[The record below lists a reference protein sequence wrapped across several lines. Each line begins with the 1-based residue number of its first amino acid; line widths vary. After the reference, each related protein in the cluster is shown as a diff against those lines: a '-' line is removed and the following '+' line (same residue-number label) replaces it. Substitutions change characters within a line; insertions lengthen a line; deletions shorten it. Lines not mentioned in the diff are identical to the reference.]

1 MKSKLWHF
9 RMPGMVY
16 DGDLRFTIPL
26 SERDARAELRDRGD
40 LKQLPRGTEF
50 WT

>member
-9 RMPGMVY
+9 RWPGMVY
-16 DGDLRFTIPL
+16 AGDLRFTIPL
-26 SERDARAELRDRGD
+26 SERDARAELRDRED

-50 WT
+50 WV